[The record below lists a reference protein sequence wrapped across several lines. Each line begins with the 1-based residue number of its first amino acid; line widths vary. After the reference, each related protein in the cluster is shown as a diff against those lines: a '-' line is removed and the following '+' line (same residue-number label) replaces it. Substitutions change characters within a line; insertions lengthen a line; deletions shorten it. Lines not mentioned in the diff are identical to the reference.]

1 MADGLFD
8 GRQYRVYR
16 EFTASTVLKF
26 VATKPFILTGQNL
39 YVDAGAARVA
49 VSIGGTEGGTFTTFG
64 TLFGKNGTN
73 VKPSGATVAAG
84 GTITGGQER
93 EVLRVNAG
101 AGQGAVTSLLGDRVL
116 PAGTYYMSIT
126 VTGTTSGVYSFEF
139 ENAN

>member
-16 EFTASTVLKF
+16 EFTAATVIKF
-26 VATKPFILTGQNL
+26 VATKAFILTGQSL
-39 YVDAGAARVA
+39 YVDAGQARVA
-49 VSIGGTEGGTFTTFG
+49 VSIGGTEGGAFVSAP

-73 VKPSGATVAAG
+73 VKPSGAILTVG
-84 GTITGGQER
+84 GTITGGTER

-101 AGQGAVTSLLGDRVL
+101 GGAGAVAELLGQRVL

-126 VTGTTSGVYSFEF
+126 VTGSTSGVYSFEF
-139 ENAN
+139 ENVS